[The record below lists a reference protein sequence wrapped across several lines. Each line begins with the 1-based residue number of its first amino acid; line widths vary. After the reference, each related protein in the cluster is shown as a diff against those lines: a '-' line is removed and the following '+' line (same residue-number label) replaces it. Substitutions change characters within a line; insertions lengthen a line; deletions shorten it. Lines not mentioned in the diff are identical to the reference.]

1 MSRRSRG
8 SDDVIADFII
18 CAIAVSAI
26 LGGLFLLWWGESQT
40 VQYGSLSAEAA
51 RTVEEMSDISKVD
64 PALEG
69 KLVHAAGQAECDGEL
84 EDRQFGVS
92 LKGFTLHRRVRY
104 YQLVE
109 HKDKKKNSN
118 GKLEVSYS
126 YKETWTEK
134 PVPSSG
140 FYEYR
145 YRSRA
150 AAPYTTVPDKELI
163 AENVRFGA
171 YTLPEFLVTSVGN
184 SQPVK
189 PELSPEQKQKL
200 IADLKISA
208 DLFNETEDGFYIG
221 SNPSTAHL
229 GDVRISFS
237 AVPLSEVSILAKVK
251 GDSFERFRREKDPDN
266 VNIGRIM
273 PGAVPA
279 QEMLEK
285 LDSDVTL
292 GAWLVRLGSL
302 ILVAAGSF
310 FLPWD
315 NLIERRYVR
324 LIINGSAAKAKE
336 WEPGGVLRFAL
347 ALLMLTAGLTRLL
360 NGAFTAGCI
369 LLAIAAGLL
378 FLPGLMHRKK

>member
-8 SDDVIADFII
+8 SDDIIADIII

-26 LGGLFLLWWGESQT
+26 LGGLFLLWWGESQAA
-40 VQYGSLSAEAA
+40 QYGSLSGEAA
-51 RTVEEMSDISKVD
+51 RTVVEMNDISKVD
-64 PALEG
+64 PELEG
-69 KLVHAAGQAECDGEL
+69 KLVHASGQAECDSEL
-84 EDRQFGVS
+84 EDPMFGVS
-92 LKGFTLHRRVRY
+92 LKGFTLHRKVRY

-109 HKDKKKNSN
+109 HKDKKKNSQ

-126 YKETWTEK
+126 YKEMWTEK

-150 AAPYTTVPDKELI
+150 AAPYTTVPDKEFT

-171 YTLPEFLVTSVGN
+171 YVLPEFLVASVRN

-189 PELSPEQKQKL
+189 PELSPEQKHKL
-200 IADLKISA
+200 ITDLKISA

-221 SNPSTAHL
+221 SNPSTAHP

-237 AVPLSEVSILAKVK
+237 AVPLSEVSIMAKVK
-251 GDSFERFRREKDPDN
+251 GDSFERFHREKDPDN
-266 VNIGRIM
+266 VNIAQIV
-273 PGAVPA
+273 PGALSA
-279 QEMLEK
+279 QEMLKK
-285 LDSDVTL
+285 LKSDVTL

-302 ILVAAGSF
+302 ILVIAGSF

-315 NLIERRYVR
+315 KLIEHRFVR
-324 LIINGSAAKAKE
+324 LIINGSAAKAKD
-336 WEPGGVLRFAL
+336 WELGGVLRFAL
-347 ALLMLTAGLTRLL
+347 ALLMLTAGLTQLL
-360 NGAFTAGCI
+360 NGAAAAGCI
-369 LLAIAAGLL
+369 LAAIAAAIL
-378 FLPGLMHRKK
+378 FLPGLSHRK